1 MAPDT
6 QCGLPIN
13 SKLSK
18 LQWPARIAGAALIAC
33 TATAAHGAAAPASD
47 YPTKSIRLIVPNGAG
62 GSTDLVS
69 RTLAHKLSEGLG
81 QQMVVDNRGGSGGII
96 GTEMVARAIPDGYT
110 LLVGT
115 IGNLAISPHL
125 YKKLAYDPIK
135 DFAPVAQVSAAAYM
149 VLVHPALPAKS
160 VKELVALA
168 RAKPGQLRYASAG
181 SGTGSHL
188 ASELFLSAAG
198 IKITHVPYKSGAA
211 MTTSLLTDETQ
222 LALNGITTSLPPLKA
237 GRVRALAVTTPERVA
252 VAPEIPTIAEAGFPG
267 AVSTSWT
274 GVLAPAGTPKAV
286 IAKLNAEIHKALQ
299 SPDIKSVLTNAG
311 AEPVGTSPEQFGSY
325 LKAELG
331 KWGKVV
337 RATGATAD

>member
-1 MAPDT
+1 MLLRNVEVDHAFNNRTPRVAVAII
-6 QCGLPIN
+6 L
-13 SKLSK
+13 L
-18 LQWPARIAGAALIAC
+18 L
-33 TATAAHGAAAPASD
+33 AAPNAFSAATPVAD
-47 YPTKSIRLIVPNGAG
+47 YPNKSIRLIVPNGIG

-69 RTLAHKLSEGLG
+69 RTLAQKLSEGLS
-81 QQMVVDNRGGSGGII
+81 QPVIVDNRGGSGGII

-125 YKKLAYDPIK
+125 YKKLAYDAIR

-149 VLVHPALPAKS
+149 VLVHPSLPAKLM
-160 VKELVALA
+160 KELAALA
-168 RAKPGQLRYASAG
+168 QATPGQLRYASAG

-188 ASELFLSAAG
+188 ATELFLSAAN

-211 MTTSLLTDETQ
+211 MTTSILSDESQ
-222 LALNGITTSLPPLKA
+222 VAFNGITSSLPPMKN
-237 GRVRALAVTTPERVA
+237 GRVRVLAVTTPNRVA

-274 GVLAPAGTPKAV
+274 GLLAPAGTPKAV
-286 IAKLNAEIHKALQ
+286 VTRLNAEVRKALQ
-299 SPDIKSVLTNAG
+299 SADVKNVLTSAG
-311 AEPVGTSPEQFGSY
+311 AEPVGNSPEQFSAY
-325 LKAELG
+325 LKTELV

-337 RATGATAD
+337 RATGATAE

>member
-1 MAPDT
+1 MKPKTRIHTLRKQESAALT
-6 QCGLPIN
+6 
-13 SKLSK
+13 
-18 LQWPARIAGAALIAC
+18 RIAGATLTALCVAI
-33 TATAAHGAAAPASD
+33 THAAGTPAAD
-47 YPTKSIRLIVPNGAG
+47 YPSKSIRLIVPNGAG

-69 RTLAHKLSEGLG
+69 RTLAQKLSGGLG
-81 QQMVVDNRGGSGGII
+81 EQMVVDNRGGSGGII

-135 DFAPVAQVSAAAYM
+135 DFTPVAQVSAAAYM
-149 VLVHPALPAKS
+149 VLVHPSLPAKS
-160 VKELVALA
+160 VKELAALA

-188 ASELFLSAAG
+188 ATELFLSVAG
-198 IKITHVPYKSGAA
+198 IKIIHVPYKSGSA

-222 LALNGITTSLPPLKA
+222 LAFNGITTSLPPLKA
-237 GRVRALAVTTPERVA
+237 GRVRALAVTTAERVA

-274 GVLAPAGTPKAV
+274 GLLAPAGTPKAIV
-286 IAKLNAEIHKALQ
+286 ARLNAEVRKALQ
-299 SPDIKSVLTNAG
+299 SPDVKNMLTNAG
-311 AEPVGTSPEQFGSY
+311 AEPVGNSPEQFGAY

-337 RATGATAD
+337 RATGATAE